1 MKSEAF
7 ISIYLDTRRAK
18 ANGKF
23 PVKLRVFTS
32 NPRIQKLYA
41 TPYEYSESEF
51 ESIWRTSKPRIE
63 NKDKRKQLQKIEDHA
78 EDILKELDPFTFE
91 QFEKKLLRN
100 NGEGTNVFYHY
111 EKTIELL
118 TKYKQLGTASN
129 YRLSQKSIENFLI
142 YKSRKDKA
150 PEFLHFKEITANWLN
165 EYELYMTSHLKRSN
179 TTVSMYVRALRT
191 LFNKAIE
198 EKDIDPEIYPFGKNR
213 YNVPA
218 VQNIKKALSF
228 EQLRILFNAETQ
240 TPEQVKARDF
250 WYFSYSCNGMNIKDI
265 AQLKYG
271 DIKGDTIEFL
281 RAKTIR
287 TSKANLK
294 SVSAQLNSF
303 TKGIIEK
310 YGNPI
315 KERDQLIFPFISSGR
330 SEVEKFNSIKN
341 FTRFIN
347 QNLKKLA
354 EKNGITSDISTYWAR
369 HSFATNAVRFGASME
384 FVGEAL
390 SHSNVKT
397 TQNYFAGFEESDK
410 KELMKKMMAF

>member
-1 MKSEAF
+1 MKTEAF

-18 ANGKF
+18 SNGMY

-32 NPRIQKLYA
+32 SPRIQKLYN
-41 TPYEYSESEF
+41 TQFEYSESEF
-51 ESIWRTSKPRIE
+51 ESIWKTTKPRLE
-63 NKDKRKQLQKIEDHA
+63 YKEKRKQLQIIENDA
-78 EDILKELDPFTFE
+78 EEILKDLNPFTFE
-91 QFEKKLLRN
+91 QFEKRLLRN
-100 NGEGTNVFYHY
+100 NGEGTNVFYHF
-111 EKTIELL
+111 KRTIDEL
-118 TKYKQLGTASN
+118 TSYKQLGTASN

-142 YKSRKDKA
+142 YKSRKGNSPD
-150 PEFLHFKEITANWLN
+150 FLHFKEITPKWLK
-165 EYELYMTSHLKRSN
+165 EYELYMTENLERSY

-198 EKDIDPEIYPFGKNR
+198 DKDIEPEIYPFGKSK
-213 YNVPA
+213 YNIPA
-218 VQNIKKALSF
+218 VQNIKKALNF
-228 EQLRILFNAETQ
+228 EQLKVLFNAVAA
-240 TPEQVKARDF
+240 TPEQEKARDF

-265 AQLKYG
+265 AQLKYE

-294 SVSAQLNSF
+294 PVSAQLNDF
-303 TKGIIEK
+303 TKGIIKK
-310 YGNPI
+310 YGNPNKS
-315 KERDQLIFPFISSGR
+315 KEQLIFPFIEVGV

-369 HSFATNAVRFGASME
+369 HSFATNAVRLGASME

-410 KELMKKMMAF
+410 KELMEKMMAF